1 MERIFQITYN
11 FRYVSNQEILRLKW
25 TETINECK
33 RLKSKLDEANKNIS
47 KLDDK
52 LTLARQLVDDEK
64 QQRKKL
70 ESERDAFATQ
80 LDEVRK
86 ILLCDARYKLPDET
100 KERLSFLQIPFGGS
114 QFNRNA
120 YSRLNMVE
128 ESDSVASLDFSFS
141 RSGNDL
147 LDETRCRPKRNRNC
161 SFVVDDDDASA
172 DKRAKSSNPVVAY
185 TPTAPSAESLESLT
199 SEDVE
204 FGAKSNSHNV
214 DVHTPVIERINAR
227 PHQFGPY
234 SSKLAFM
241 RQQCLICNKKSRTM
255 WKCDYC
261 NTVAHPECCDQV
273 PRPCAP
279 AGTPRKGCATGL
291 ADYAPLLPPMIPSI
305 VIQCVS
311 EVELRGLK
319 EIGIYRYDGFFFF
332 KYKYCN
338 IFVHC
343 VSNI

>member
-1 MERIFQITYN
+1 M
-11 FRYVSNQEILRLKW
+11 
-25 TETINECK
+25 
-33 RLKSKLDEANKNIS
+33 DEANRNIS

-64 QQRKKL
+64 QHKKRL

-100 KERLSFLQIPFGGS
+100 KERLSFLQKPFTSS
-114 QFNRNA
+114 QYNRNT
-120 YSRLNMVE
+120 YNRLNMVE

-147 LDETRCRPKRNRNC
+147 LDETRCRPKRNRNY
-161 SFVVDDDDASA
+161 SFVDDDACA
-172 DKRAKSSNPVVAY
+172 DKRPKSSNPVVTY
-185 TPTAPSAESLESLT
+185 TPTAPSAESLESLP
-199 SEDVE
+199 SDDVA
-204 FGAKSNSHNV
+204 FDTKSGLQNV
-214 DVHTPVIERINAR
+214 DCHTPVIEHINAR

-241 RQQCLICNKKSRTM
+241 RQPCLICSKKSRTM

-279 AGTPRKGCATGL
+279 AGTPRKGCANSV

-305 VIQCVS
+305 VIQCVT

-319 EIGIYRYDGFFFF
+319 EIGIYRYCRGF
-332 KYKYCN
+332 
-338 IFVHC
+338 V
-343 VSNI
+343 